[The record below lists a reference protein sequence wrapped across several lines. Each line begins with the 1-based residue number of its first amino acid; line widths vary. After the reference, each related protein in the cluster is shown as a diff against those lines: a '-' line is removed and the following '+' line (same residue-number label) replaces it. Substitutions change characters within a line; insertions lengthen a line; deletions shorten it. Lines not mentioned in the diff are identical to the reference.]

1 MICEVGNVLTEM
13 LKLMLFTSYAMIR
26 YLCEAAMN
34 AEKEFEPSLKINC
47 SFCIKC
53 EFAMW
58 LNQIKNILMPKSIW
72 LNSILCGLKIKVS
85 KMYNN
90 SEF

>member
-1 MICEVGNVLTEM
+1 
-13 LKLMLFTSYAMIR
+13 MIR

-34 AEKEFEPSLKINC
+34 AEKEFEPSLKIIC

-58 LNQIKNILMPKSIW
+58 LNQIKNILKPKSIW
-72 LNSILCGLKIKVS
+72 LTSVYNVGLKSNIKYIQNV
-85 KMYNN
+85 
-90 SEF
+90 